1 MRELPTGTVT
11 LLFSDIEGSTALLG
25 RLGERYGEALFAQRA
40 LMRAAVASSR
50 GLEVG
55 TDGDS
60 FFVVFSSAAEAVRC
74 CLAAQRALAGHD
86 WPGGEAV
93 RVRMVAVRDTFAACE
108 QRLEAARGG
117 LPTMAVVG
125 ASYTAGV
132 GPDKPALSWAA
143 DLARNLR
150 WDAVIYGVSGAG
162 YVQPGTYG
170 AGPMARQLGAEQL
183 PGLSPSLVIVQAGY
197 DDVQVPPGLE
207 RQQVDRTIKLI
218 RTEAPH
224 AAIGLVTVFASTA
237 RPIPAG
243 FYHIDAT
250 IVAAARAADPNA
262 IIMDPLAGQ
271 WTYQHAHHGLHPTVA
286 GDAWIARKVASI
298 LHAHGVL
305 ASPSTVTSA
314 VICDLSIRAKAVLAQ
329 GVIAPVLLRQRTV
342 PGPTAT
348 AAIRPRLP
356 TS

>member
-1 MRELPTGTVT
+1 MGCRRWP
-11 LLFSDIEGSTALLG
+11 
-25 RLGERYGEALFAQRA
+25 
-40 LMRAAVASSR
+40 
-50 GLEVG
+50 
-55 TDGDS
+55 
-60 FFVVFSSAAEAVRC
+60 SSAR
-74 CLAAQRALAGHD
+74 RTR
-86 WPGGEAV
+86 PGS
-93 RVRMVAVRDTFAACE
+93 
-108 QRLEAARGG
+108 ARI
-117 LPTMAVVG
+117 
-125 ASYTAGV
+125 
-132 GPDKPALSWAA
+132 GPSWAA

-162 YVQPGTYG
+162 YVQTGTYG
-170 AGPMARQLGAEQL
+170 AGPMTRQLGAEQL

-224 AAIGLVTVFASTA
+224 AVIGLVTVFASTT

-286 GDAWIARKVASI
+286 GDAWIAGKVGAI
-298 LHAHGVL
+298 LHAHGI
-305 ASPSTVTSA
+305 ASHPGGPPRSSA
-314 VICDLSIRAKAVLAQ
+314 TPAW
-329 GVIAPVLLRQRTV
+329 
-342 PGPTAT
+342 PGRSARPTAT
-348 AAIRPRLP
+348 PAPRPRRA
-356 TS
+356 S

>member
-1 MRELPTGTVT
+1 VNGKARRHWSVT
-11 LLFSDIEGSTALLG
+11 ERRDARFAWLRAGALGCSIAAAALAVTSCAGAPSTSPVSTAG
-25 RLGERYGEALFAQRA
+25 APVHSGQAGDRA
-40 LMRAAVASSR
+40 R
-50 GLEVG
+50 
-55 TDGDS
+55 
-60 FFVVFSSAAEAVRC
+60 
-74 CLAAQRALAGHD
+74 
-86 WPGGEAV
+86 AV

-162 YVQPGTYG
+162 YVQTGTYG

-207 RQQVDRTIKLI
+207 RRQVDRTIKLI

-286 GDAWIARKVASI
+286 GDAWIAGKVGAI
-298 LHAHGVL
+298 LHAHGI
-305 ASPSTVTSA
+305 ASHPGGA
-314 VICDLSIRAKAVLAQ
+314 APIICDAGVAGSISAPDSDPRA
-329 GVIAPVLLRQRTV
+329 
-342 PGPTAT
+342 
-348 AAIRPRLP
+348 
-356 TS
+356 